1 MDQEYKT
8 LQDAV
13 ARRNKES
20 QEAFNKFLQEID
32 AADREKSNNLHVT
45 MAVGADKALQ
55 RKIAQMN
62 RDADEA
68 AERAAAEVR
77 ERYAREEP
85 RIREATPYYRGL
97 RELAK
102 NINK

>member
-1 MDQEYKT
+1 MDLDYKA
-8 LQDAV
+8 LQDA
-13 ARRNKES
+13 AERRNKES

-45 MAVGADKALQ
+45 MAVGTDKAHQ
-55 RKIAQMN
+55 RKVAQMD
-62 RDADEA
+62 RDAAEA

-77 ERYAREEP
+77 ERYAREDP
-85 RIREATPYYRGL
+85 QIREATPYYRGL